1 MSGVYRKPQIILC
14 RCVKGSDGRPQKDIW
29 GPDSTEGVK
38 TKLSWLFISGFMG
51 WVGLGR
57 AWCAVVNTVGLR
69 QIEVIS
75 NLGFE

>member
-1 MSGVYRKPQIILC
+1 MGDHKKIFGGQTLQRVL
-14 RCVKGSDGRPQKDIW
+14 
-29 GPDSTEGVK
+29 
-38 TKLSWLFISGFMG
+38 KLSWLFISGFMG